1 VGELIEFARIVL
13 LASAGLLVAVLSST
27 VTERLRIPAPILF
40 LALAS
45 VTSDWFDR
53 LETIFS
59 PVDVAR
65 IGTVCL
71 IVILFE
77 GGMQVGWKDFRGSLG
92 PIALL
97 GVPGTFLTAAVLAL
111 AAHFALGM
119 GWTTAWLIAAALSPT
134 DPAVIFSLLGNRE
147 VGGRSGTILKG
158 ESGMNDPVSI
168 ALMVGML
175 QIATDHGGVV
185 GPGGSFVLEMV
196 VGLLVGAVGGR
207 LILLMVRRLPP
218 GGEAFSPLRLLAAA
232 GIVYG
237 LATVLHGSGFIA
249 VFVAGILLGDE
260 RFPYK
265 VATESFLAPAAGL
278 AEVTMFVVLGL
289 TVDITSFLSRV
300 WLDGILIALLL
311 VLVARPL
318 VVAALLHWADLR
330 PGERAF
336 ISWAGMKG
344 AVPILLG
351 SFAVE
356 AHVHEAQR
364 IYGIVFVVV
373 AVTVLVQGIGL
384 ETVAER
390 LGIPLRPVEP
400 EPWSVS
406 IGLREEPSNLARFV
420 VAEEAAAAGVAL
432 RDLPL
437 DRRSWVTLIVREG
450 RVVPARGSRVLEPG
464 DELIVMSRPEDR
476 DGLRLLL
483 EG

>member
-1 VGELIEFARIVL
+1 MGELTEFARIVL

-40 LALAS
+40 LAAAS
-45 VTSDWFDR
+45 LVSDWLDQ

-59 PVDVAR
+59 PTDVAR

-77 GGMQVGWKDFRGSLG
+77 GGMQVGWKSFRGSIG

-111 AAHFALGM
+111 TAHFALGM

-147 VGGRSGTILKG
+147 VGGRSGTILQG
-158 ESGMNDPVSI
+158 ESGANDPVSI

-175 QIATDHGGVV
+175 QLATDHGGVE
-185 GPGGSFVLEMV
+185 GLGGNFALEMAIGLA
-196 VGLLVGAVGGR
+196 VGVVGGR
-207 LILLMVRRLPP
+207 LILVMARRLPP
-218 GGEAFSPLRLLAAA
+218 GGESFSPLRLLAAA
-232 GIVYG
+232 GLVYG
-237 LATVLHGSGFIA
+237 VAGALHGSGFIA

-265 VATESFLAPAAGL
+265 VATETFLAPAAGL
-278 AEVTMFVVLGL
+278 AEVTMFVALGL
-289 TVDITSFLSRV
+289 TVDVTSFLSRV

-318 VVAALLHWADLR
+318 VVAVLLHWADLNI
-330 PGERAF
+330 GERAF

-373 AVTVLVQGIGL
+373 AVTVLVQGMGL
-384 ETVAER
+384 TVVADR

-420 VAEEAAAAGVAL
+420 VAEDAAGAGVAL

-437 DRRSWVTLIVREG
+437 DRHSWISLIVREG
-450 RVVPARGSRVLEPG
+450 RVVPPRGSRVLEPG

-476 DGLRLLL
+476 DDLRALL